1 MSVPKLSK
9 NRLFFMIYRIN
20 NELSLM
26 SKVFKLGIT
35 KDNNKQIEEVSSIEV
50 LANKGV
56 VGDRHFDEYNDPYNQ
71 LTLIEA
77 ENIDY
82 YNTKYGL
89 DIPYKDFRRNVV
101 TKGIQLNDLIG
112 KKIKIGNVE
121 VEGVDLC
128 RPCRHLTEVLNQDNI
143 LKEFL
148 RRGGLRCQILTSSQ
162 ININDDIKVL
172 D

>member
-1 MSVPKLSK
+1 
-9 NRLFFMIYRIN
+9 
-20 NELSLM
+20 M

-121 VEGVDLC
+121 VEGIDLC

-148 RRGGLRCQILTSSQ
+148 RRGGLRCQILNSST
-162 ININDDIKVL
+162 INVDDEIKVIS
-172 D
+172 